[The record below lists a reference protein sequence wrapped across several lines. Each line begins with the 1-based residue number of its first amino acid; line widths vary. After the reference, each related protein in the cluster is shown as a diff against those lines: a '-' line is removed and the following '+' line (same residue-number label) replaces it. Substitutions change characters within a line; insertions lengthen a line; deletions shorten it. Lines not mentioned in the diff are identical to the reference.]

1 MGAMA
6 SNTRSNMIVIINVR
20 WIPELASLGGACQ
33 GLPLLAHALESK
45 PPVAWRFPL
54 V

>member
-20 WIPELASLGGACQ
+20 WIPELASHGGRAKDCLCWHMPLRANLLWLGAS
-33 GLPLLAHALESK
+33 P
-45 PPVAWRFPL
+45 
-54 V
+54 